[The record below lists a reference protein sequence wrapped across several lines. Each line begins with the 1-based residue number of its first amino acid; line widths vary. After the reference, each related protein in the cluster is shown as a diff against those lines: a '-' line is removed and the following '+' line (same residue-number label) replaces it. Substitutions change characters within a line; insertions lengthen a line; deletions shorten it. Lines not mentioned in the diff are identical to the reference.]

1 MPRIAIAALAIALT
15 APAAFASQPVSGI
28 AIEVTDA
35 DLNDAGRLAQI
46 ETRIGEA
53 AEQVCREQ
61 VISDLLRAY
70 TLRDCIEATTEH
82 AMAQLDARRGV
93 TTLAAAENQVASSEH

>member
-70 TLRDCIEATTEH
+70 TLRDCIKATTEH